1 MIWRTTPVSVVSL
14 PSTYVMGPRPS
25 RFSDV
30 ESLPLSL
37 EQAVSVTSEAAVA
50 NTAARRTALEI

>member
-1 MIWRTTPVSVVSL
+1 VV
-14 PSTYVMGPRPS
+14 
-25 RFSDV
+25 
-30 ESLPLSL
+30 SLPLSL